1 MNKNPSSLYTVRFG
15 DCDPLGHLN
24 NVRYVDYFINARED
38 HLKESYQ
45 VNISDFAV
53 QGITWVVGKHEI
65 SYLRPASY
73 NEVVFITSA
82 VIQANADVLLVEM
95 LMMDEKQKHVKAFMW
110 SMFIPI
116 NIKTGK
122 KGLHPENFMDFAK
135 SIERTDVD
143 INAGYQNRLTTL
155 IAEIKSAR

>member
-1 MNKNPSSLYTVRFG
+1 M
-15 DCDPLGHLN
+15 GHLN
-24 NVRYVDYFINARED
+24 NARYVDYFINARED

-45 VNISDFAV
+45 VNISDFAM

-73 NEVVFITSA
+73 NEVVFITSSL
-82 VIQANADVLLVEM
+82 IQATADMLLVEM
-95 LMMDEKQKHVKAFMW
+95 LMMDEKQKHVKAFIW
-110 SMFIPI
+110 SRFIPI

-122 KGLHPENFMDFAK
+122 KELHPKSFMDFAK

-143 INAGYQNRLTTL
+143 IHQGYTGRLTTL
-155 IAEIKSAR
+155 IAEIKSTS

>member
-1 MNKNPSSLYTVRFG
+1 MNKHPSSFYTVRFG

-24 NVRYVDYFINARED
+24 NARYVDYFINARED

-73 NEVVFITSA
+73 NEVVFITSSL
-82 VIQANADVLLVEM
+82 IQATADVLLVEM
-95 LMMDEKQKHVKAFMW
+95 LMMDEKQKHVKAFLW
-110 SMFIPI
+110 SRFIPI

-122 KGLHPENFMDFAK
+122 KQLHPESFMVFAK
-135 SIERTDVD
+135 SIIRTDVD
-143 INAGYQNRLTTL
+143 FDAGYQNRLTAL
-155 IAEIKSAR
+155 AAEIKLTR